1 MDKLTRQ
8 RKKAG
13 KLGGSATSRAK
24 RKASAANGAL
34 GGRTDYDA
42 NSAAY
47 AIVGEAAKL
56 TQQPARR

>member
-13 KLGGSATSRAK
+13 KLGGSATTRAK

-34 GGRTDYDA
+34 GGRIDYDP
-42 NSAAY
+42 NTAAF
-47 AIVGEAAKL
+47 AIVGEAERL
-56 TQQPARR
+56 TRQPQR